1 MNEIQV
7 FNNPVFGEVRTVV
20 IDNEPWFVGKDVAQM
35 LGYKDTVN
43 ALKSNVDAE
52 DKRGWQITTPGGI
65 QTMTTIN
72 ESGLYSLILSS
83 KLPSAKEFKRWV
95 TSEVLPTIRR
105 QGSYAMQKPMS
116 PAQLIAAQA
125 QVLVQM
131 EEKMQ
136 ELQAQTQAVQT
147 QQTELAQKVETA
159 IKVFSRPSE
168 DHWRAD
174 MDRAI
179 KELCAEKHMN
189 LMSTKGR
196 MFRELEQKCGCD
208 VDARHRKLRQRMKKQ
223 GARRR
228 DLDCISKLD
237 AIAADKQLRAAFEGI
252 VREWQA
258 RTAVVEGQQE
268 IVVQD
273 SFELI
278 EEGGGAG
285 C

>member
-7 FNNPVFGEVRTVV
+7 FNSPVFGEVRTAV
-20 IDNEPWFVGKDVAQM
+20 IDGEPWFVGKDVAQK
-35 LGYKDTVN
+35 LGYSDPNKAIAMHID
-43 ALKSNVDAE
+43 DE
-52 DKRGWQITTPGGI
+52 DKLNDKTALSLGQRGGWF
-65 QTMTTIN
+65 IN
-72 ESGLYSLILSS
+72 ESGLYSLIMSS

-136 ELQAQTQAVQT
+136 ALQAQTEAVQSR
-147 QQTELAQKVETA
+147 QTELAQKVETA

-278 EEGGGAG
+278 EEGGGA
-285 C
+285 